1 MNYMQTKICEY
12 AVYNPNKEVKVET
25 AFIVANES
33 GSIEYFRLEQ
43 EITPQTKN
51 ELVATVEVET
61 ETTEDSYAFFRVNQ
75 ITAEGEKNFIYEST
89 GVEDYS
95 IIIDNKSA
103 FMPMA
108 GRTFHMNPKVRS
120 NNETNPDRILNA
132 KNNNALVDSIF
143 EGFGFV
149 TDGWIENLG
158 QRVLRV
164 PAGGKLTIKRNIF
177 EKFRNQPNSRMTFE
191 LDFAVHNVTNT
202 TEPIIDITDGVE
214 KGFRGIR
221 MNAVDG
227 WMCSKS
233 SNALD
238 DCLFSW

>member
-120 NNETNPDRILNA
+120 NNEANPARILNA
-132 KNNNALVDSIF
+132 KNNNVVVESIF

-202 TEPIIDITDGVE
+202 TEPIIDITDGVD